1 MDSGNPTLDRL
12 FNNLSSVYSKDNGML
27 NSNMYVIMNA
37 YSEVFDDAQR
47 KTSQVS
53 DNTYIVSAEVDA
65 LEANFGTIINFPK
78 PPRLNTTADGDNIYR
93 FMLSALFKN
102 FLSGATISTMET
114 ILNNSLSL
122 LTTDPN
128 TADYLSV
135 VNFSEL
141 RYYDTSI
148 ELANQAVHVSGNTII
163 GPAEISDIFIDPPD
177 IGVSAYDNA
186 TKTISFTGTVQSGVT
201 YKFLYQR
208 DNTSYN
214 DTNWMNLTNQN
225 VFDVSPMNLR
235 AGAVST
241 FNNPEF
247 SYWWNTYNQDG
258 DGVLVNEFEITA
270 SDSATVWRLPEKVVS
285 FISPYTNN
293 IIERSFDFYNL
304 SGTSYDLSTI
314 SEYNPNVEFSDL
326 PQSYLTEV
334 SGKPTN
340 YYVRYG
346 ANNNGPFEALS
357 QFSGTF
363 TKYVKKMDRI
373 NFTSPNFG
381 PLDFFEKN
389 ENFDEADLFGSGTK
403 HI

>member
-148 ELANQAVHVSGNTII
+148 ELANQAVHVSGNTIL

-270 SDSATVWRLPEKVVS
+270 SDSATVWRKS
-285 FISPYTNN
+285 S
-293 IIERSFDFYNL
+293 
-304 SGTSYDLSTI
+304 
-314 SEYNPNVEFSDL
+314 
-326 PQSYLTEV
+326 
-334 SGKPTN
+334 
-340 YYVRYG
+340 
-346 ANNNGPFEALS
+346 
-357 QFSGTF
+357 
-363 TKYVKKMDRI
+363 
-373 NFTSPNFG
+373 
-381 PLDFFEKN
+381 
-389 ENFDEADLFGSGTK
+389 
-403 HI
+403 